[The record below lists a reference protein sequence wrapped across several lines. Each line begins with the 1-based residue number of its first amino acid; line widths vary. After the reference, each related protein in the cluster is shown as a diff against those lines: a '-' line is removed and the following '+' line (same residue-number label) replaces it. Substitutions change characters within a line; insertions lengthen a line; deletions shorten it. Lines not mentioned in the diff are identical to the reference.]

1 MLAAKLTAGTAAILD
16 TGTAVVVRVGAART
30 ALMLLLLLLL
40 LATTMA
46 AAGAA
51 SVSALELAAAELA
64 VMPDM
69 EAPCNRKKYEVAW
82 WRTWSAVRPPPTK
95 RAIES
100 HSEPVLPPPNLPGN
114 QTKQSVTTNSSSVA
128 KVEWVAASYFSSPCR
143 NRLCSASLQRGDVE
157 A

>member
-1 MLAAKLTAGTAAILD
+1 MLVAKLTAGTAAILD
-16 TGTAVVVRVGAART
+16 TGTAVVVRVGAALT
-30 ALMLLLLLLL
+30 ALMLLLL

-51 SVSALELAAAELA
+51 GVSALERAAAELA

-114 QTKQSVTTNSSSVA
+114 QTKQSVTTNSS